1 MISRQETCI
10 ILLQN
15 LYYRLVSLS
24 QGHYLGTETTFH
36 EGLSHRWIF
45 KNRN

>member
-15 LYYRLVSLS
+15 LYYRLSLS
-24 QGHYLGTETTFH
+24 QGHYLGTETRLR
-36 EGLSHRWIF
+36 EGLSHR
-45 KNRN
+45 

>member
-15 LYYRLVSLS
+15 LYYRLSLS
-24 QGHYLGTETTFH
+24 QGHYLGTETAVR
-36 EGLSHRWIF
+36 ECLSHRWIF